1 MENQKQPFAS
11 FEKIATEYF
20 FKIHRKTPV
29 QKFPFDKLAYL
40 KPAVLLKKRLQH
52 RCFAVLFFNFSGQLF
67 LITSQND
74 YFRLHIMSTK

>member
-40 KPAVLLKKRLQH
+40 KPAVLLKKRL
-52 RCFAVLFFNFSGQLF
+52 
-67 LITSQND
+67 
-74 YFRLHIMSTK
+74 